1 MANDGIKQY
10 LGPQDWSWISFF
22 VYTELLKYQKAVEG
36 KGLSTNDFTDAYKEL
51 VDNAV
56 QKDGNKV
63 LSEEDFTTV
72 LKNKLDAID
81 ISQYSTTEEMTAA
94 INASIAGL
102 TGFKFEKPEN
112 DQLPETGAENVI
124 YLISNGTDASGN
136 NIYTEYYW
144 DGSRNVYE
152 TLGSTVIDLSN
163 YLQKTDIREM
173 TSQEM
178 LSIWQRFFPDATL
191 PTS

>member
-1 MANDGIKQY
+1 MADNKVQY
-10 LGPQDWSWISFF
+10 LGPTDWSWIAFF

-36 KGLSTNDFTDAYKEL
+36 KGLSE
-51 VDNAV
+51 
-56 QKDGNKV
+56 Q
-63 LSEEDFTTV
+63 DFTTV

-81 ISQYSTTEEMTAA
+81 MSRYSTTEEVIEKINAA
-94 INASIAGL
+94 IADKSN
-102 TGFKFEKPEN
+102 FKFEKPEGG
-112 DQLPETGAENVI
+112 QLPEVGIENVI
-124 YLISNGTDASGN
+124 YLISNGSDTSGGD
-136 NIYTEYYW
+136 IYNEYYW
-144 DGSRNVYE
+144 DSTNNRFE
-152 TLGSTVIDLSN
+152 SLGSTSIDLSN

>member
-1 MANDGIKQY
+1 MTNDGTKQY

-36 KGLSTNDFTDAYKEL
+36 KGLS
-51 VDNAV
+51 
-56 QKDGNKV
+56 
-63 LSEEDFTTV
+63 EEDFTTV

-81 ISQYSTTEEMTAA
+81 MSQYSTTEEMTAA

-102 TGFKFEKPEN
+102 TGFKFEKPED

>member
-1 MANDGIKQY
+1 MADNKVQY

-36 KGLSTNDFTDAYKEL
+36 KGLSE
-51 VDNAV
+51 
-56 QKDGNKV
+56 Q
-63 LSEEDFTTV
+63 DFTTV

-81 ISQYSTTEEMTAA
+81 MSKYSTTEEVIEKINAA
-94 INASIAGL
+94 IADKSN
-102 TGFKFEKPEN
+102 FKFEKPE
-112 DQLPETGAENVI
+112 DGQLPEVGIENVI
-124 YLISNGTDASGN
+124 YLIPNGSDASGGD
-136 NIYTEYYW
+136 IYNEYYW
-144 DGSRNVYE
+144 DSTNNRFE
-152 TLGSTVIDLSN
+152 SLGSTSIDLSN